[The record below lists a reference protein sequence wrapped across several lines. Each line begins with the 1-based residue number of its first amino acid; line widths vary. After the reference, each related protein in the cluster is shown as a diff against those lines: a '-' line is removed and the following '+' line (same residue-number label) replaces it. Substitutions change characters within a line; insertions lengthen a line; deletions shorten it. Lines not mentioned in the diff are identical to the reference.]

1 MNAHAHTSAGLV
13 LENVSLALRL
23 ERAGAGAIRWTLI
36 FLLVLFGGMKWAA
49 FEAEAIHPLIV
60 NSPFLSWTDALFG
73 KQGASIFVGIIE
85 LVTAVLLGVRRWS
98 PTTAMIGGFSAIV
111 MFLTTLSFLVTTP
124 SPNNEAPFIL
134 KDVCLLAMSMW
145 LAGEAWVA
153 RTRAG
158 A

>member
-98 PTTAMIGGFSAIV
+98 PTAAMIGGFSAIV

-145 LAGEAWVA
+145 LTGEAWVA